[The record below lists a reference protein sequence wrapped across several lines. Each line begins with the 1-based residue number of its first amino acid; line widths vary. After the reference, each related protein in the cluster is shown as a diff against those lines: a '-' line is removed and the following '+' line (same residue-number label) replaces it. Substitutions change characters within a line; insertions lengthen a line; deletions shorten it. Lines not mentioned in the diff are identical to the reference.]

1 MLNHVNICFTQTF
14 FGQKSDLPKNTATIV
29 KLPNMLSVQKNLFFD
44 WLLLDTIA
52 NLATNQDA
60 ILYCVSLYLYTF
72 ARFV

>member
-1 MLNHVNICFTQTF
+1 MLNHVNIFFTQTF
-14 FGQKSDLPKNTATIV
+14 FGQTSDLPKNAATIV

-44 WLLLDTIA
+44 WLFLDTIA

-60 ILYCVSLYLYTF
+60 TLYCGSLYLYTF